1 MAALSKGIDMNRPAR
16 AVLGAALL
24 LAATTAMA
32 AKPRSDKAI
41 APGEGAVLMT
51 VAVDYP
57 SGIVIN
63 AAAPQLIPNL
73 SVEKVDDASKTR
85 YQLEPRLQGLASAR
99 AYAGSLPP
107 GRYRI
112 RDLMGDDC
120 KLLCGPEKWY
130 ENDLAE
136 FDVVAGEITWL
147 GSIMTRSEPDV
158 PGKKYKTKWAYESSP
173 SLDIGERLLHGVYP
187 ELADANAKLAN
198 HWLPFARGEDAA
210 QAARE
215 YMRANASG
223 LNEFSFW
230 GGDGFCF
237 GGQHGTAKCWNRGTG
252 FQRLETGSPYVL
264 RSVVR
269 HADGQALAGG
279 EASTLLY
286 SSDDGA
292 HWSDAASNLPW
303 GVVAQIE
310 DIGNDE
316 VVFTIV
322 SGKSVHLYRGR
333 ISERAWQQVGEYPLE
348 FAFWTGLPG
357 AYPVLLVQ
365 GRAAVL
371 TLPSKKA
378 VYLDFDG
385 GQSHPIV
392 PPGSIG
398 NMSFSAD
405 GVLRCACARSIAFNP
420 WDSHDQGITWQDSP
434 LDRWMVLPVFRNPR
448 EGFSFKGAWLNQKN
462 TAVLSTNDG
471 GKTWTS
477 LPKPA
482 AEGWFTPAYTRDG
495 SVMVLSGMVQ
505 HLKKYMAEAFFVSTD
520 GGNTWEQASKPP
532 SWLPQAAPAPTG
544 G

>member
-1 MAALSKGIDMNRPAR
+1 MKFPSR
-16 AVLGAALL
+16 AVLGATLL
-24 LAATTAMA
+24 LAATTATA

-41 APGEGAVLMT
+41 ASGEGAVLMT

-57 SGIVIN
+57 TGIVIN

-73 SVEKVDDASKTR
+73 SVEKVDDPSHPR
-85 YQLEPRLQGLASAR
+85 FQLEPRLDGLASAR

-107 GRYRI
+107 GRYRV

-120 KLLCGPEKWY
+120 RVLCGPEKWY

-147 GSIMTRSEPDV
+147 GSIMMRAEPII
-158 PGKKYKTKWAYESSP
+158 PGKGKYKTYWAYESAP
-173 SLDIGERLLHGVYP
+173 SLQLGEHLLRGLYP
-187 ELADANAKLAN
+187 ELAAANATLAN
-198 HWLPFARGEDAA
+198 HWLPFGRGEEAA
-210 QAARE
+210 KAARD
-215 YMRANASG
+215 YMHASANG
-223 LNEFSFW
+223 QNEFSYW
-230 GGDGFCF
+230 GEDGFCF
-237 GGQHGTAKCWNRGTG
+237 GGQHGTAKCWNRSAG
-252 FQRLETGSPYVL
+252 FQRLHTGNPYVL

-286 SSDDGA
+286 SSDNGA
-292 HWSDAASNLPW
+292 HWSDAAANLPW

-310 DIGNDE
+310 DIGNGE
-316 VVFTIV
+316 VVFTMV

-333 ISERAWQQVGEYPLE
+333 LSERAWQKVGEYPLE

-357 AYPVLLVQ
+357 AYPALLVQ

-385 GQSHPIV
+385 NQSHPIV

-405 GVLRCACARSIAFNP
+405 GVLRCTCARTLAFNP
-420 WDSHDQGITWQDSP
+420 WDSHDQGLTWQDSP
-434 LDRWMVLPVFRNPR
+434 VDRWMVLPVFRNPQ

-462 TAVLSTNDG
+462 TAVMGTSDG
-471 GKTWTS
+471 GKTWTE
-477 LPKPA
+477 LAKPQGM
-482 AEGWFTPAYTRDG
+482 GWFAPSYTHDG
-495 SVMVLSGMVQ
+495 SVMVLSGMVMYF
-505 HLKKYMAEAFFVSTD
+505 KKYIAEEFFVSTD
-520 GGNTWEQASKPP
+520 GGKSWERASGQPA
-532 SWLPQAAPAPTG
+532 WLPPASPAPAPAG
-544 G
+544 S